1 MARQTPANFGA
12 ELREALCKEVLA
24 ARAELPLPYRLHKS
38 AAICETLLRSLDL
51 TLGITAT
58 DPADAVVAVYAA
70 FPEEVQLDDFVKGA
84 YERGVGVAFPRMMSN
99 ASSVNEIAQTMD
111 MRLVSAEAYGR
122 SSVPFLLHP
131 LKKYTQESEELANF
145 PLVDP
150 QSVTMAVVPVVAF
163 DKSSNR
169 LGYGG
174 GNYDR
179 YLTQLPDS
187 CRITGVAFSEQQVE
201 EIPAESHD
209 VSLPVLSK

>member
-1 MARQTPANFGA
+1 
-12 ELREALCKEVLA
+12 
-24 ARAELPLPYRLHKS
+24 
-38 AAICETLLRSLDL
+38 
-51 TLGITAT
+51 
-58 DPADAVVAVYAA
+58 
-70 FPEEVQLDDFVKGA
+70 
-84 YERGVGVAFPRMMSN
+84 
-99 ASSVNEIAQTMD
+99 
-111 MRLVSAEAYGR
+111 
-122 SSVPFLLHP
+122 
-131 LKKYTQESEELANF
+131 
-145 PLVDP
+145 
-150 QSVTMAVVPVVAF
+150 MAVVPVVAF